1 MAVIYILVALVLFL
15 CIVADKF
22 SGKFGMPALIL
33 FMSIGMLFGCDGILK
48 IQFDNYELAETVC
61 AIALSFIMF
70 YGGFNTKWKT
80 AKAVATRAVALST
93 IGVLITSALVSV
105 FCYFLLRFNF
115 IESFLIGAV
124 LSSTDAASVF
134 SILRKKKLNLKDGT
148 APLLEIE
155 SGSNDPVSYL
165 LTMIGITIISSGG
178 IEKITYMIFAQIVF
192 GILIGILVALTGVL
206 ILTKTNIIPDGLD
219 TIFMIGLVLLA
230 FGLAEITGGN
240 EFLSVYLL
248 GIIIGNSRIK
258 NKKIMITFFDGVT
271 GLAQILTFFLL
282 GLLAYPHKM
291 SQIMLPALLIALF
304 MTLVARPIAVFTILK
319 PFQCNIRQ
327 CVLISW
333 AGLRGAASIVFSIM
347 VVAGG
352 GDVSFD
358 IFHIVFMVALFS
370 VAIQGTLIPKV
381 AERLN
386 MVDNESDV
394 RKTFNDYQEES
405 SLTLMRMYIPDGHNW
420 ADRKISDVSMPTGS
434 LALMIKRDGDTII
447 PNGDTQILAGDSI
460 ILSVPSYES
469 GEKEKLKEIFIGNK
483 HKWKNKSIQNLNL
496 PANVL
501 IALIK
506 RQDENLIPSGSTV
519 ILENDIVVLYK

>member
-1 MAVIYILVALVLFL
+1 MAVIYILVAIVLFL
-15 CIVADKF
+15 CIVADEF

-33 FMSIGMLFGCDGILK
+33 FMTIGMLFGCDGILK

-105 FCYFLLRFNF
+105 FCYFVLKFHF

-155 SGSNDPVSYL
+155 SGSNDPVAYL
-165 LTMIGITIISSGG
+165 LTMIGITIISNGSV
-178 IEKITYMIFAQIVF
+178 EKITYMIFSQIVF
-192 GILIGILVALTGVL
+192 GILIGVLTALAGVL

-219 TIFMIGLVLLA
+219 TIFMIGLVLFA
-230 FGLAEITGGN
+230 FGLAEVTGGN

-258 NKKIMITFFDGVT
+258 NKKIMVTFFDGVT

-291 SQIMLPALLIALF
+291 PQIILPALLIALF
-304 MTLVARPIAVFTILK
+304 ITLVARPVAVFAILR
-319 PFQCNIRQ
+319 PFKCSVKQGLL
-327 CVLISW
+327 VSW

-381 AERLN
+381 AEKLD

-405 SLTLMRMYIPDGHNW
+405 SLTLMRMYIPKGHNW
-420 ADRKISDVSMPTGS
+420 ENRKVSEVSMPTGS
-434 LALMIKRDGDTII
+434 LALMIKRNGETII
-447 PNGDTQILAGDSI
+447 PNGDTEILAEDSV

-469 GEKEKLKEIFIGNK
+469 GEKEKLKEIFIGSK
-483 HKWKNKSIQNLNL
+483 HKWRNKSIQELNL
-496 PANVL
+496 PGNVL

-506 RQDENLIPSGSTV
+506 RQDDNLIPSGSTV
-519 ILENDIVVLYK
+519 IMENDIVVLYK